1 MKFIK
6 WLDEHLE
13 EVFLVIFLVLIS
25 VVCLLQVIARRIPT
39 LNVPWTDEFC
49 RFMWIWSVFV
59 SVPYTIRKGSM
70 LRVSVVLDLLPEALR
85 KVINIVVDLI
95 IVASMALLTYYS
107 VSVLQGIISSGEL
120 SPAMRWPMSTMY
132 TVMLVCYAL
141 SALRGVQQAII
152 HITHFGQRELTT
164 LEQTMADA
172 AAEAEAGKRAEGGET

>member
-1 MKFIK
+1 MKLIK

-39 LNVPWTDEFC
+39 LSIPWTDEFC

-59 SVPYTIRKGSM
+59 SVPFTIRKSSM
-70 LRVSVVLDLLPEALR
+70 LRVSVVLDLLPETLR
-85 KVINIVVDLI
+85 KVINIAVDLI

-107 VSVLQGIISSGEL
+107 VGVIGERITSGET
-120 SPAMRWPMSTMY
+120 SPAMRWPMSAVY
-132 TVMLVCYAL
+132 VVMLIGYGL
-141 SALRGVQQAII
+141 SIVRAAQQTII

-172 AAEAEAGKRAEGGET
+172 AAEAEAGKRAEGGEA

>member
-1 MKFIK
+1 MKIIK

-13 EVFLVIFLVLIS
+13 ECFLVIFLVLIS
-25 VVCLLQVIARRIPT
+25 VVCLLQVIARRVEALKI
-39 LNVPWTDEFC
+39 PWTDEFC

-70 LRVSVVLDLLPEALR
+70 LRVSVVLDMIPEVLR
-85 KVINIVVDLI
+85 KVINIVVDVI
-95 IVASMALLTYYS
+95 IVASMALLTYYA
-107 VSVLQGIISSGEL
+107 VGVLQGIIDSGET
-120 SPAMRWPMSTMY
+120 SPAMRWPMSAMY

-141 SALRGVQQAII
+141 SVLRGIQQTII

-172 AAEAEAGKRAEGGET
+172 AAEAEAGKRAEGGEA